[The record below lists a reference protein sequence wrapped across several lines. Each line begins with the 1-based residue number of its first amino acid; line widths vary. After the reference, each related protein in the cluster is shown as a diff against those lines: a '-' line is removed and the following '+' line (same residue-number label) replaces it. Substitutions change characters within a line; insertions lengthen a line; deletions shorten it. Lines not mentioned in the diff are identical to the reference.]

1 MKVMDNAALR
11 DDMVDGLEYSLGRP
25 LEERTL
31 DAMRSVPRHEFVSA
45 GPYQNRTGEE
55 AGSRVL
61 PPATVARLLSALKPN
76 PGDEILVVGAGVGYT
91 VGTLAEIAG
100 GRHVHAV
107 DIDRELVYMARSNL
121 DDAGYG
127 AAFVDC
133 RDGARGVSE
142 YAPYDRI
149 LMEASAV
156 EPPRALLD
164 QLAPDGRL
172 VMPRGP
178 GSQSLV
184 SIAADID
191 ASLDADGDS
200 AKIEEPTRRPQHGN
214 EPTPGAD
221 RPAERESYCELDTHG
236 PVQFRPLL
244 IDGEHGKGPARNR
257 TVREDAEREQQGHS
271 ADAGWEHNWI
281 DWDDHT

>member
-1 MKVMDNAALR
+1 MDNAALR

-25 LEERTL
+25 LGERTL

-61 PPATVARLLSALKPN
+61 APVVVARLLSALQPE
-76 PGDEILVVGAGVGYT
+76 PGDDVLVVGAGVGYT
-91 VGTLAEIAG
+91 VGALAEIVGA
-100 GRHVHAV
+100 RHVHAV

-133 RDGARGVSE
+133 RDGARGFPE

-149 LMEASAV
+149 LMEAAAV
-156 EPPRALLD
+156 EAPQALLD
-164 QLAPDGRL
+164 QLTPDGRL
-172 VMPRGP
+172 VMPRGT

-184 SIAADID
+184 SIGSPEDTDVAAESDGGM
-191 ASLDADGDS
+191 SGLTGDS
-200 AKIEEPTRRPQHGN
+200 HSGSESEPTQ
-214 EPTPGAD
+214 PTD
-221 RPAERESYCELDTHG
+221 QSTTRNSYQQLDTHG

-244 IDGEHGKGPARNR
+244 VEGERNKGPARNR
-257 TVREDAEREQQGHS
+257 TVREDAEIEEQGHF
-271 ADAGWEHNWI
+271 ADAGWEQEWI
-281 DWDDHT
+281 DWDDQL